1 MKATLNRFRG
11 VNGMDS
17 IIYWDVFENTGSIEA
32 YLTYKTM
39 VSSLKRDD
47 ENIDNAVNSDYES
60 ADINS
65 FESVSLT
72 E

>member
-1 MKATLNRFRG
+1 
-11 VNGMDS
+11 MDS
-17 IIYWDVFENTGSIEA
+17 VIYWGVFENTGSIEA

-39 VSSLKRDD
+39 VSSPKKDD
-47 ENIDNAVNSDYES
+47 ESIDDTVNSDYES
-60 ADINS
+60 VDINS

>member
-1 MKATLNRFRG
+1 
-11 VNGMDS
+11 MDS
-17 IIYWDVFENTGSIEA
+17 VIYWGVFENTGSIEA

-39 VSSLKRDD
+39 VSSPKKDD
-47 ENIDNAVNSDYES
+47 ENADNVVTLDYES